1 MKKFPVTVIA
11 LIFTFLAVFG
21 ISSIAKSSS
30 AAEATTTTGIS
41 SDPGHYSTAMPATT
55 AVFSTEKEDSTMPP
69 EDTSS
74 HATAATTVVEIIP
87 TIAHTKDFKY
97 GYVYMNNFDG
107 VVATEHVYITV
118 PNRPTTTV
126 INYSGTEGELITGE
140 YNEIKWSLDIS
151 TGVLKYEGSGT
162 VLPLADT
169 LPQQGCNIK
178 KIIIGDK
185 ITALADNCFNNFL
198 SHNLSGLTDVV
209 LLDSVESVG
218 KYAFAKCP
226 NLKNV
231 TLSKNLVYLGEQA
244 FDGCNALQKIE
255 IPDGVESI
263 GIQTFW
269 HCSSLETV
277 VFGKNLKEIGL
288 TAFADCTSL
297 KEVVIPDSVEI
308 IGHKAFENC
317 TSLESVTF
325 GKKVKSIGD
334 YSFRNCI
341 ALYEINIP
349 DSAEYIGHYAFAD
362 CLNLKKIN
370 GGNGIKNLGLNP
382 FNGTA
387 FYLNSG
393 NWENGIFYLGNIL
406 VSVSDSV
413 GKNCV
418 IKDGTK
424 IIYNNALAN
433 RTFNSVQIPESVE
446 TIGTGA
452 FHRCFT
458 NEQPITIPDT
468 VKNIGALAFSDC
480 SIDKNTV
487 ISANVETLGA
497 GAFVNISTDAFSVNE
512 NNPYYTTDEYGVIYT
527 KDMKKLV
534 AYPKNCAAQDYVI
547 PEGVKEIGDFAFTL
561 SNLKSV
567 SIPESV
573 ETIGHAAFADCR
585 NLKSLSLP
593 DNLKK
598 MEKPHSIIYGC
609 SLDYFDTGDTVTK
622 ISPFLDSTVTVKHL
636 KLGKAVNETDM
647 IRSGIDGL
655 QRFEVD
661 PESPYFSADANGVL
675 YNKDKSVLYSFPK
688 NTTVE
693 NYIMPPET
701 KYIISLS
708 YFMYDSRAS
717 LRTFTFSEAFRGIY
731 IVSETNDNSVYYDPE
746 TNEMKPAA
754 NRLVDFNPAKAYTY
768 SVFLPNVEKYIV
780 PEGNKFLY
788 AGADGVLF
796 SKDKSVLI
804 SYPSKKTDASYTVPD
819 GVKVIPTNAFHENES
834 LTEVTVPD
842 SVDTIGNAFTYCSNL
857 SRLNLPD
864 KPMFI
869 SSQVVYDT
877 ALERNKENWE
887 NGFLYI
893 GSHLILTN
901 HNFED
906 YLPRNVIIKSGTT
919 DIASKAFGFSSNPN
933 FIGLYIPKT
942 VKRINSSVFD
952 WGIYNVRDI
961 YYEGT
966 QEEWD
971 AIEISSVENYCLSE
985 MTVHYNITYL
995 PPDIVPEPSP
1005 ETLVDEKTG
1014 VSVDI
1019 DSSKYG
1025 GEVEIVVE
1033 ENIDDGSAF
1042 DVITT
1047 ETEVNDFALYDITM
1061 TLDGSE
1067 IQPCEWVTV
1076 RLPLPENFDP
1086 ERSMVFYVNVNGTGY
1101 AQQMEARYEDG
1112 FMVFETNH
1120 FSYYAIVEAAET
1132 EIEIPLPTVAFSHG
1146 DLSLY
1151 YKHSGTVE
1159 ATASAG
1165 NVIYSSSDP
1174 DVVSVDESGNITAKK
1189 TGSAVISA
1197 TVEGTDVSV
1206 SCNVTVSYAWWQ
1218 WIIRIL
1224 LLGIFWY

>member
-30 AAEATTTTGIS
+30 AAETTTTTGIS
-41 SDPGHYSTAMPATT
+41 SDPSHYSTAMPATT
-55 AVFSTEKEDSTMPP
+55 AVFSTEKEESTMPP
-69 EDTSS
+69 KDSSS

-87 TIAHTKDFKY
+87 TIAHPNDFKY
-97 GYVYMNNFDG
+97 GYEYMDNYDG

-118 PNRPTTTV
+118 PNRPTTTAK
-126 INYSGTEGELITGE
+126 IYSDTEGELITGE

-169 LPQQGCNIK
+169 LPRQGYNIK

-185 ITALADNCFNNFL
+185 ITALADNCFNNYFPY
-198 SHNLSGLTDVV
+198 NLFGLTDVV

-255 IPDGVESI
+255 IPDSVESI

-325 GKKVKSIGD
+325 GKNLKTIGD

-341 ALYEINIP
+341 ALYEINVP
-349 DSAEYIGHYAFAD
+349 DSAEYIGHYAFAN

-387 FYLNSG
+387 FYLNSE
-393 NWENGIFYLGNIL
+393 NWEDGMLYLGNIL
-406 VSVSDSV
+406 IGVSDSV

-446 TIGTGA
+446 TIGAGA

-458 NEQPITIPDT
+458 YEQPITIPDT

-487 ISANVETLGA
+487 ISANVESLGGGVFA
-497 GAFVNISTDAFSVNE
+497 GSKTTAFLVDK

-561 SNLKSV
+561 SDLRSI
-567 SIPESV
+567 SIPDSV

-609 SLDYFDTGDTVTK
+609 SLDYFDTGDGLT
-622 ISPFLDSTVTVKHL
+622 SASGFYNSSVKHM
-636 KLGKAVNETDM
+636 KLGK
-647 IRSGIDGL
+647 SIDDPRLIGSSPYSL
-655 QRFEVD
+655 ISYEVD
-661 PESPYFSADANGVL
+661 PENPYFSTDADGIL
-675 YNKDKSVLYSFPK
+675 YSKDKSILFNFPHCSP
-688 NTTVE
+688 VE
-693 NYIMPPET
+693 NYVMPSET
-701 KYIISLS
+701 KYMSRYVFS
-708 YFMYDSRAS
+708 DCYF
-717 LRTFTFSEAFRGIY
+717 LKTVTFSENLCGTYYNDSPTFFKSY
-731 IVSETNDNSVYYDPE
+731 IHPDTKEEISVATGEFYNFDSEKNVPY
-746 TNEMKPAA
+746 
-754 NRLVDFNPAKAYTY
+754 RLWESNI
-768 SVFLPNVEKYIV
+768 EKYIV

-804 SYPSKKTDASYTVPD
+804 SYPSAKTDTSYTVPD
-819 GVKVIPTNAFHENES
+819 GVKIICDRAFDGNQS

-842 SVDTIGNAFTYCSNL
+842 SVDTVGNAFTNCSNL
-857 SRLNLPD
+857 QKLNLPD

-869 SSQVVYDT
+869 SGELVNGS
-877 ALERNKENWE
+877 ALEHNEDNWE
-887 NGFLYI
+887 NDFLYI
-893 GSHLILTN
+893 GNHLIRTRFDWN
-901 HNFED
+901 D

-919 DIASKAFGFSSNPN
+919 DIASNAFTLSYPYESSRN
-933 FIGLYIPKT
+933 IVGIYIPKT
-942 VKRINSSVFD
+942 VKRINYDVFYHL
-952 WGIYNVRDI
+952 YNLRDI
-961 YYEGT
+961 YFEGT
-966 QEEWD
+966 EEEWN
-971 AIEISSVENYCLSE
+971 AIEILHNEKYFLSE
-985 MTVHYNITYL
+985 VTIHYNITYL

-1025 GEVEIVVE
+1025 GEVEIIVE

-1086 ERSMVFYVNVNGTGY
+1086 ERSMVFYVSVNGTGY

-1151 YKHSGTVE
+1151 YKHNGTVK

-1165 NVIYSSSDP
+1165 NVIYTSSDP

-1189 TGSAVISA
+1189 TGSAVITA

-1206 SCNVTVSYAWWQ
+1206 SCNVTVSYTWWQ